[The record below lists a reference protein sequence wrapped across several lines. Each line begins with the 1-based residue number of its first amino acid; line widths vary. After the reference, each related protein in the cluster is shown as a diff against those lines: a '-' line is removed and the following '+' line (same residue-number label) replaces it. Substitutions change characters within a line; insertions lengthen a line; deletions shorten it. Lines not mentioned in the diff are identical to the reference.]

1 MTNPIIE
8 PCMNSAF
15 VSALLSRR
23 ESVSVKRLTK
33 DELVSIF
40 GTEAALYRERVF
52 AALLAFRAYDK
63 AVEMGVEVDE
73 KRNLAFTAIK
83 RLLAYVGITHVE
95 MNKAT
100 GEGDFSFL
108 RSEASKIF
116 NREYDKAEDGNVEK
130 RVYRWEP
137 KEPTKEGFRAVVER
151 WLALRV
157 SGSSVFAEAVKAHR
171 KAEAKEA
178 EAEAKR
184 LSKAEEA
191 KAAAERKEAEAKEA
205 EAKAKA
211 EAEAKKTEA
220 KKTEAEAKTEAKK
233 TEAK

>member
-1 MTNPIIE
+1 MTNPIID

-15 VSALLSRR
+15 VSALISRR

-63 AVEMGVEVDE
+63 AVEMGLDVDE
-73 KRNLAFTAIK
+73 KRDFAFTAIK

-95 MNKAT
+95 MDKAT

-108 RSEASKIF
+108 RTEASKIF
-116 NREYDKAEDGNVEK
+116 NREYDKAEDGNIEK

-137 KEPTKEGFRAVVER
+137 KEPSKEGFRATVEK

-171 KAEAKEA
+171 AAEAKEA

-191 KAAAERKEAEAKEA
+191 KAAAERKEAK
-205 EAKAKA
+205 AKAKA
-211 EAEAKKTEA
+211 EAKAKK
-220 KKTEAEAKTEAKK
+220 AKTEAKK
-233 TEAK
+233 TEAKTEAK